1 MGKLYSDL
9 KLAHVSGRGYGKTAR
24 AQAYIESQS
33 GELVPIG
40 VVDNGISFGPI
51 DAKEDVLYSYTNY
64 EAQMKF
70 EAEFTIT
77 REDMVK
83 MFDRGRLPYYSL
95 GVLGSWD
102 YTPRDELRDRLN
114 DWLQG
119 KQPAAAV
126 NTRYWRGL

>member
-9 KLAHVSGRGYGKTAR
+9 KLAHVSGRGHGKKA
-24 AQAYIESQS
+24 AQQAYIQSQS

-40 VVDNGISFGPI
+40 VVDTGFSLGPY
-51 DAKEDVLYSYTNY
+51 DNDGVLHTGTNY

-77 REDMVK
+77 HEDVVK

-95 GVLGSWD
+95 GMLGNWE
-102 YTPRDELRDRLN
+102 YTPADELRDRLN
-114 DWLQG
+114 DRLQG
-119 KQPAAAV
+119 KQPALAV